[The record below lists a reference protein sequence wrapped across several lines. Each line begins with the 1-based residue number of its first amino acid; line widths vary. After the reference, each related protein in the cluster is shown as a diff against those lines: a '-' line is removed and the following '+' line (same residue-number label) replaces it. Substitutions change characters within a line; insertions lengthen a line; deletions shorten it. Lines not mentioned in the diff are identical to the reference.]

1 MIAQGF
7 GGKPDGEVTDDQ
19 TIRGDDV
26 IAEYFSTLKTIPKR
40 TYMLGADGISWT
52 ELPKVGP
59 SLLSL
64 SARIFRVKGLG
75 LRVEGSGFVSPWLGC
90 LLRRRLHAT
99 VPRL

>member
-75 LRVEGSGFVSPWLGC
+75 LRV
-90 LLRRRLHAT
+90 
-99 VPRL
+99 

>member
-1 MIAQGF
+1 LLSQAFRACRVVFWGKIQGKVGDYMIAQGF

-75 LRVEGSGFVSPWLGC
+75 LRV
-90 LLRRRLHAT
+90 
-99 VPRL
+99 